1 MDLPPPPPA
10 AREQRIHPDEWGP
23 ALAMHE
29 GPQIVVGGPGTGKS
43 EFLVRRIAELLER
56 SDVRTSSILVLS
68 FGRRGVADLRSRVGA
83 AVGSLGDLDVATFH
97 SYAVRL
103 IETYGSSRDWSENT
117 RVLTGPEQLAL
128 VTELLASEDESAW
141 SPAFRSLLTTR
152 TFAQEVTDFVL
163 RSAEQLLSAEDVAA
177 RGRDDWRGLPE
188 FLARYRHELRRRD
201 RIDYGTI
208 LEEAVHL
215 VASDVVEDPPQYVLV
230 DEYQDTTLAQAKLL
244 ELLASRHAGNITV
257 AADPYQSVYSF
268 RGTRLENVVEF
279 PDRFRSPEGAPAIRI
294 VLTTSFR
301 APAAI
306 LESAVNVTA
315 RNLPGAAGKVLPA
328 PGDGR
333 VETYVFGQLTEEAE
347 WIAREV
353 ERLHTSQQIAL
364 ADIGVLVRTKQRFLP
379 ELSRALERRGIAHDL
394 PNARLADHPAVRF
407 VLDLVAAAGGAGGH
421 LETTRAMRR
430 VLLGPVYRASLSALR
445 EIERAVGGG
454 ASWPEAVA
462 GAGFDELAEL
472 LTDQGWWASMPAA
485 AGAWQLW
492 VQLEASRQI
501 ATDPSRVDERRAWRS
516 LIQVLDRWNDRNPR
530 GTLDDYRKMT
540 EGDDFEAQPL
550 LSYRQPDTDRVTVT
564 TLHQAKGL
572 EFDTVFIADA
582 VEEVFPDLRSRDS
595 LLGVRHLLEHLPT
608 DNTDYLQFRL
618 QEERRL
624 AYTAMTR
631 ARRRVVWTATSA
643 GAEIGHG
650 IPSRFLPLVAGV
662 DSINEIPGP
671 GKPQGPPVSM
681 REAEAELRRRVA
693 DPARGAG
700 DRLAAAA
707 TLAVGDRWGM
717 RPAAQHRGV
726 APKGDPSPLN
736 TTPLRLSPSQAD
748 SYRTCPRRYAI
759 ERKLR
764 QTEDSV
770 YMRFGT
776 LVHAVLEEAEA
787 AARAQGRNRATYPEA
802 ARLLDQLMDPG
813 EFGGDPFATAWRRR
827 AQVGLAHLYSNW
839 PGKGRLV
846 DLERTVTL
854 RIADVDWVGKVDRV
868 DADEAGLRIVDYKT
882 SKKALYLKEAE
893 TSLQL
898 GFYALALA
906 ADPELGEYGPP
917 VSAELWYPLADTKQ
931 VTTRKLKMS
940 ELGTIRE
947 SLIQLAA
954 SIVAENWEPTPGPH
968 CDRCAYASS
977 CPAVP
982 EGGDQFA

>member
-1 MDLPPPPPA
+1 MDNREPEFA
-10 AREQRIHPDEWGP
+10 AVEQRIDPGQWGP
-23 ALAMHE
+23 ALASHE
-29 GPQIVVGGPGTGKS
+29 GPQIIVGGPGTGKS
-43 EFLVRRIAELLER
+43 EFLVRRVAGLLQR
-56 SDVRTSSILVLS
+56 SDVPTSSILVLS
-68 FGRRGVADLRSRVGA
+68 FGRRGVADLRSRIGA
-83 AVGSLGDLDVATFH
+83 TVGSLGDLDVATFH

-103 IETYGSSRDWSENT
+103 LETYGGSRGWSEDA

-128 VTELLASEDESAW
+128 VTELLATEDADSW
-141 SPAFRSLLTTR
+141 SPAFRSLLPTR

-163 RSAEQLLSAEDVAA
+163 RAAEQLLSPEDVAA
-177 RGRDDWRGLPE
+177 RSRDDWRGIPK
-188 FLARYRHELRRRD
+188 FLGRYRAELRHRD

-215 VASDVVEDPPQYVLV
+215 VASDIVAEPPRYVLV
-230 DEYQDTTLAQAKLL
+230 DEYQDTTLAQARML
-244 ELLASRHAGNITV
+244 ELLASRHGGNITV

-279 PDRFRSPEGAPAIRI
+279 PERFCRADGTPATRI

-306 LESAVNVTA
+306 LEAAVNVTA
-315 RNLPGAAGKVLPA
+315 RDLPGAAGKVLPA
-328 PGDGR
+328 SGDGR
-333 VETYVFGQLTEEAE
+333 VDTYVFGQLTEEAE

-353 ERLHTSQQIAL
+353 ERLHTSQEIDL

-394 PNARLADHPAVRF
+394 PDSRLADHPAVRF
-407 VLDLVAAAGGAGGH
+407 VLDLVAATCGVGGH

-430 VLLGPVYRASLSALR
+430 VLLGPVYRASLSTVR

-454 ASWPEAVA
+454 ATWPEAVTAA
-462 GAGFDELAEL
+462 GIEELAGF
-472 LTDQGWWASMPAA
+472 LTDTSWADSVPAA
-485 AGAWQLW
+485 VGAWQLW
-492 VQLEASRQI
+492 SQLEAARHI
-501 ATDPSRVDERRAWRS
+501 ATDPARVDERRAWRS
-516 LIQVLDRWNDRNPR
+516 LIQVLDRWNDRNQS
-530 GTLDDYRKMT
+530 GTLDEYRGMT

-582 VEEVFPDLRSRDS
+582 VEDVFPDLRSRDS

-608 DNTDYLQFRL
+608 NSTEYLQFRL

-643 GAEIGHG
+643 GAEIGQG
-650 IPSRFLPLVAGV
+650 IPSRFLPLVAGA
-662 DSINEIPGP
+662 DSIDEISGPDNRPGQP
-671 GKPQGPPVSM
+671 ISV

-693 DPARGAG
+693 DPARAEG
-700 DRLAAAA
+700 DRLAAAT
-707 TLAVGDRWGM
+707 TLATGERWGM
-717 RPAAQHRGV
+717 RPASQHSGV
-726 APKGDPSPLN
+726 ASKGAESPLN
-736 TTPLRLSPSQAD
+736 TTSLRLSPSQAD

-764 QTEDSV
+764 QSDDSV

-787 AARAQGRNRATYPEA
+787 AAKAHGRERATYPEA
-802 ARLLDQLMDPG
+802 ARLLDRLMDPG
-813 EFGGDPFATAWRRR
+813 EFGGEPYATAWRRR
-827 AQVGLAHLYSNW
+827 ALEGLAHLYSNW

-846 DLERTVTL
+846 DLERDVAL
-854 RIADVDWVGKVDRV
+854 RLADIEWVGKVDRI
-868 DADEAGLRIVDYKT
+868 DADSTGLRIVDYKT
-882 SKKALYLKEAE
+882 SKNAMYVKEAE

-906 ADPELGEYGPP
+906 ADAELADHGPP
-917 VSAELWYPLADTKQ
+917 VSAELWYPLAGTKQ
-931 VTTRKLKMS
+931 VTTRKLDMHQLDTIEERLV
-940 ELGTIRE
+940 ELGE
-947 SLIQLAA
+947 SI
-954 SIVAENWEPTPGPH
+954 IAEDWAPTPGSH
-968 CDRCAYASS
+968 CSRCAYASS
-977 CPAVP
+977 CPVVP
-982 EGGDQFA
+982 QGGDQFS